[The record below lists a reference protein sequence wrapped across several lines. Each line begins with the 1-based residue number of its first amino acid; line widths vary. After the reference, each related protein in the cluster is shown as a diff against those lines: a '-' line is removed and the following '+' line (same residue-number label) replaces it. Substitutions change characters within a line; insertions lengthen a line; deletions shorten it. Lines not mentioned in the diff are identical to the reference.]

1 MNKVEPVAWRGLRTL
16 EKIIIVTLPLLA
28 AAVFLLPN
36 IDQAFLRRLAR
47 VVRARPFVAWLVN
60 DFNAWIV
67 AGALLLL
74 TALIALWIRHRMVSD
89 RRLWYG
95 TGCPNCMEREL
106 VRVSRHRRDRLYSL
120 AAIPAYRYACRNCTW
135 RGLRIARREYSP
147 ERELELEEALL
158 RFQPDAGDLAA
169 QEDADVT
176 ETPITL
182 PGSGRAMF
190 RDAGDV
196 IHGNLADPAVDDPG
210 VGTNGAVEE
219 AAEEYTDIDSEVAA
233 PEGEVPEGLE
243 WLWRRSADS

>member
-1 MNKVEPVAWRGLRTL
+1 MNKVEPVAWRGLRAL

-28 AAVFLLPN
+28 AAVLLLPN
-36 IDQAFLRRLAR
+36 IEQAFLRRLAR
-47 VVRARPFVAWLVN
+47 VVRARPIVAWLVN
-60 DFNAWIV
+60 DYNAWIV

-74 TALIALWIRHRMVSD
+74 TFLFALWIRYRMVSD

-158 RFQPDAGDLAA
+158 RFQPDVDILA
-169 QEDADVT
+169 QEDSDLTAMSPAAPRGT
-176 ETPITL
+176 
-182 PGSGRAMF
+182 GGMF

-196 IHGNLADPAVDDPG
+196 TRGDVPPPTGEML
-210 VGTNGAVEE
+210 NGAVNG
-219 AAEEYTDIDSEVAA
+219 AEEMPDEYGVVEGEATA
-233 PEGEVPEGLE
+233 PQEEVPEGLE
-243 WLWRRSADS
+243 WLWRRSTDN

>member
-1 MNKVEPVAWRGLRTL
+1 MNKVEPVAWRGLRAL
-16 EKIIIVTLPLLA
+16 EKIIIVLLPLLA
-28 AAVFLLPN
+28 AAVLLLPN

-47 VVRARPFVAWLVN
+47 VVKARPFVAWLVN

-67 AGALLLL
+67 AGGLLLL
-74 TALIALWIRHRMVSD
+74 TILCALLIRYRLISD

-106 VRVSRHRRDRLYSL
+106 VRVTRQRRDRLYSL

-158 RFQPDAGDLAA
+158 RFTPDAADLA
-169 QEDADVT
+169 DRADSAAAGAPS
-176 ETPITL
+176 TPPRGGAGL
-182 PGSGRAMF
+182 F

-196 IHGNLADPAVDDPG
+196 TRHDVPEQVSESAVG
-210 VGTNGAVEE
+210 ALNGTIEEVDEAYVVEE
-219 AAEEYTDIDSEVAA
+219 DEATA
-233 PEGEVPEGLE
+233 PEDEIPDGLE
-243 WLWRRSADS
+243 WLWRRPADS

>member
-1 MNKVEPVAWRGLRTL
+1 MNKVEPVAWRGLRAL

-28 AAVFLLPN
+28 AVILLLPN

-67 AGALLLL
+67 AGAILVLAALFALL
-74 TALIALWIRHRMVSD
+74 IRHRLVSD

-106 VRVSRHRRDRLYSL
+106 VRVSRQRRDRLYSL
-120 AAIPAYRYACRNCTW
+120 VAIPAYRYACRNCTW

-147 ERELELEEALL
+147 ERELELEEAML
-158 RFQPDAGDLAA
+158 RFTPDAVDMPER
-169 QEDADVT
+169 QDADAMDA
-176 ETPITL
+176 P
-182 PGSGRAMF
+182 PAAPRGGRAMF

-196 IHGNLADPAVDDPG
+196 IPG
-210 VGTNGAVEE
+210 SMPEPTGEGPNGAVNETVEDVAEEYAVVEEE
-219 AAEEYTDIDSEVAA
+219 AAPGEEIPD
-233 PEGEVPEGLE
+233 GLE
-243 WLWRRSADS
+243 WLWRRSTDS

>member
-1 MNKVEPVAWRGLRTL
+1 VNKVEPVAWRGLRAL
-16 EKIIIVTLPLLA
+16 EKIIILTLPLLA
-28 AAVFLLPN
+28 AAVLILPK

-67 AGALLLL
+67 AGALVVL
-74 TALIALWIRHRMVSD
+74 TALCALWIRHRLVSD

-106 VRVSRHRRDRLYSL
+106 VRVSRYRRDRLYSL

-147 ERELELEEALL
+147 EQELELEEAML
-158 RFQPDAGDLAA
+158 RFQPDAIDSSSREEPDAARAPLAA
-169 QEDADVT
+169 PRGA
-176 ETPITL
+176 
-182 PGSGRAMF
+182 RALF

-196 IHGNLADPAVDDPG
+196 IHGNVPEPAG
-210 VGTNGAVEE
+210 EALNGAVNGTVEE
-219 AAEEYTDIDSEVAA
+219 LDETYADVEDETAA
-233 PEGEVPEGLE
+233 PESEIPDGLE
-243 WLWRRSADS
+243 WLWRRSSDS

>member
-1 MNKVEPVAWRGLRTL
+1 MNKVEPVAWRGLRAL
-16 EKIIIVTLPLLA
+16 EKIILLTLPLLA
-28 AAVFLLPN
+28 AAVLLLPN

-74 TALIALWIRHRMVSD
+74 TVLFALLVRHRLVSD

-106 VRVSRHRRDRLYSL
+106 VRVSRQRRDRLYSL
-120 AAIPAYRYACRNCTW
+120 VAIPAYRYACRNCTW

-158 RFQPDAGDLAA
+158 RFTPDATELPSR
-169 QEDADVT
+169 EDTDPAGAPLT
-176 ETPITL
+176 APR
-182 PGSGRAMF
+182 GGAGMF

-196 IHGNLADPAVDDPG
+196 TRGDVPEPAG
-210 VGTNGAVEE
+210 EAINGALNGSVEE
-219 AAEEYTDIDSEVAA
+219 LDEEYTVVEDEATA
-233 PEGEVPEGLE
+233 PENEIPEGLE